1 MMSMFMIL
9 HLKAYSIAVV
19 KRRRIL
25 KIFGGLIEKY
35 SLMISWPMLN
45 IKHLCL
51 ILSIFGQ
58 RPSK

>member
-9 HLKAYSIAVV
+9 HLRAYSTAVV

-35 SLMISWPMLN
+35 SLNSRLTLKSASARVTYCYIICS
-45 IKHLCL
+45 
-51 ILSIFGQ
+51 
-58 RPSK
+58 

>member
-35 SLMISWPMLN
+35 SLNS
-45 IKHLCL
+45 HLTSKSASVRVT
-51 ILSIFGQ
+51 LSVTLC
-58 RPSK
+58 

>member
-1 MMSMFMIL
+1 MISMFMIL

-35 SLMISWPMLN
+35 RLN
-45 IKHLCL
+45 SRLTSKSASARVTYCYILC
-51 ILSIFGQ
+51 S
-58 RPSK
+58 

>member
-19 KRRRIL
+19 KRRIL

-35 SLMISWPMLN
+35 TLN
-45 IKHLCL
+45 SRLT
-51 ILSIFGQ
+51 
-58 RPSK
+58 SKSASARVTYCYIICS